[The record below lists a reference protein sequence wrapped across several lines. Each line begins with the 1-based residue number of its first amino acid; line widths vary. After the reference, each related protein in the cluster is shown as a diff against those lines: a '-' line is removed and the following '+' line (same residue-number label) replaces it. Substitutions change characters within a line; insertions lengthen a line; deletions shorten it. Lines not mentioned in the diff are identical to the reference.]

1 MAKAAFNRKKTLV
14 TSKLDFSLR
23 TVDEKYV
30 ESFEMCYWRRMDKI
44 SWTDHLKIEEVLRRN
59 KDEINI
65 LHTVTRGKSNCSG
78 HNFLRNCVLKHFIE
92 GKI

>member
-23 TVDEKYV
+23 TVDEKYL

-44 SWTDHLKIEEVLRRN
+44 SWTDRGRKSQGREECPTYN
-59 KDEINI
+59 K
-65 LHTVTRGKSNCSG
+65 K
-78 HNFLRNCVLKHFIE
+78 KE
-92 GKI
+92 G

>member
-44 SWTDHLKIEEVLRRN
+44 SWTDRVRKSQGGEECPTDN
-59 KDEINI
+59 K
-65 LHTVTRGKSNCSG
+65 K
-78 HNFLRNCVLKHFIE
+78 KE
-92 GKI
+92 G